1 MSRIPMKPKLLLAI
15 SVVIA
20 AIAAGSLYFL
30 FLSPK
35 LDELERKEAELK
47 TEQQLLAAV
56 ENNAASRQANS
67 FSSTVEL
74 QKRVP
79 VKPLIEQLLLDIEK
93 AEVVSGSFVAEMQFE
108 EGEVAADT
116 PLEEDVQSAEAQA
129 SVAASDETVP
139 VALPQ
144 GVRKI
149 TVALTARSST
159 YYEFERFIES
169 LENNKRIILV
179 ESIEFEGQEEMST
192 VENDSQ
198 ALNYN
203 IAVSAFYMPELA
215 ELEKQLPAIDS
226 PPPGNKR
233 NPLNSFADVKVKKSS
248 EEEGDL

>member
-1 MSRIPMKPKLLLAI
+1 MSRINMKPKLLLAI
-15 SVVIA
+15 SVVIVV
-20 AIAAGSLYFL
+20 IAAGSLYFL

-35 LDELERKEAELK
+35 LDELERKETELK
-47 TEQQLLAAV
+47 TEQQLLTAI

-116 PLEEDVQSAEAQA
+116 PAEEVQPAEAQA
-129 SVAASDETVP
+129 SEVDADGETVP
-139 VALPQ
+139 AALPQ

-179 ESIEFEGQEEMST
+179 ESIEFEGQEEIST
-192 VENDSQ
+192 VENGSQ
-198 ALNYN
+198 PLNYN

-233 NPLNSFADVKVKKSS
+233 NPLNSFADVKVKKNS
-248 EEEGDL
+248 EDEGDL